1 MRVTHRTFE
10 KKGWLIDQNINYNA
24 NSL

>member
-10 KKGWLIDQNINYNA
+10 KRIVGRW
-24 NSL
+24 

>member
-10 KKGWLIDQNINYNA
+10 NKD
-24 NSL
+24 SL